1 LAWEALKLAKKSGCK
16 MFDFW
21 GSLGPEPDPK
31 DPWYGFHRFKEG
43 YGGKLVEFVGT
54 WDLVLN
60 PALYTIYSM
69 GDKLRWWWMR
79 SRK

>member
-1 LAWEALKLAKKSGCK
+1 MAKKFGCK

-21 GSLGPEPDPK
+21 GSLGPEPDIK

-43 YGGKLVEFVGT
+43 YGGKLVEFAGT

-60 PALYTIYSM
+60 QPIYTIYNLA
-69 GDKLRWWWMR
+69 DKIRWTLLRTNLLAGG
-79 SRK
+79 